1 MIDVEERQYR
11 YGADISGYVRPDGFG
26 PSLAVLCPDCCH
38 RRAWAEE
45 AAEGEPMDEEGYDSL
60 FEYGACCEA
69 CGRHVSEWR
78 IQ

>member
-1 MIDVEERQYR
+1 
-11 YGADISGYVRPDGFG
+11 
-26 PSLAVLCPDCCH
+26 
-38 RRAWAEE
+38 
-45 AAEGEPMDEEGYDSL
+45 MDEEGYDSL